1 MYLVYKNNIQM
12 YLVNENIV
20 IKTWN
25 RFFTLKEDKETFEM
39 IKRVINAVRTP
50 VTYEKI
56 LSALG
61 DEKKKIDKAISVLL
75 KTNVIMAAEDPSLFE
90 NKYLYHYENPLLIVE
105 NMKNKAVQVKDVP
118 EEIRKLLQDE
128 GMKLSGEAGDFA
140 LVWNSGSLAD
150 ISESAFA
157 GRAER
162 TIVCGIEKG
171 TYYMIIGDE
180 STNDIRKA
188 GYYFKNLESEK
199 TNDNQKI
206 IFNEVLV
213 NTCIRT
219 FFAGGDSDFITVSP
233 DLSVKKENLN
243 FHMIEA
249 SNKERKL
256 TEADVA
262 GETKEVLY
270 PDFDAFVNDLPFVGY
285 FGSMNR
291 DQLPIPKQELWLIDK
306 SGNVTDK
313 ILSAGDK
320 CETAMRKAFGEAMN
334 RFLGENF
341 RIFDDKNTYYFNLLT
356 DKLFETDNLH
366 FPLESGLAEDGI
378 KISCYI
384 HSIFKIG
391 KVFVGTGEKRVSF
404 NNCRGKTLKQ
414 EISYALIEIGCPVNR
429 AIELSEKV
437 SGSVSGLDE
446 AEDIEALNKRL
457 LSYLTDI
464 GTGVYEVFNEYSEI
478 LREQGIY
485 LGRLK

>member
-105 NMKNKAVQVKDVP
+105 NMKNKAVQVKGVSA
-118 EEIRKLLQDE
+118 EIRKLLQDE
-128 GMKLSGEAGDFA
+128 GMKLSDGAGDYA

-150 ISESAFA
+150 ISESVFA
-157 GRAER
+157 GIAEM
-162 TIVCGIEKG
+162 TIVCGVENG
-171 TYYMIIGDE
+171 TYYMIIGDKN
-180 STNDIRKA
+180 TNDIRKA
-188 GYYFKNLESEK
+188 GYYFKNIESEK

-219 FFAGGDSDFITVSP
+219 FFAGRDSNFITVSP
-233 DLSVKKENLN
+233 DLSVKKETFN
-243 FHMIEA
+243 FHLIEA
-249 SNKERKL
+249 SNKEKKI
-256 TEADVA
+256 TEDVLA
-262 GETKEVLY
+262 GESREVSY
-270 PDFDAFVNDLPFVGY
+270 PDFDVYVNDLPFVGY
-285 FGSMNR
+285 FGSMKR
-291 DQLPIPKQELWLIDK
+291 DQFPVPKQELWLIDK
-306 SGNVTDK
+306 GGNVTDK

-320 CETAMRKAFGEAMN
+320 CETAMLKCAGDALN
-334 RFLGENF
+334 RFLGEDF